1 MIELNEV
8 KFQAGQPVDGYG
20 PGFFRLGAQAH
31 HGPLAILP
39 GGVVDWAG
47 FPDID
52 LFLEAAGSFDIL
64 LVGMG
69 AEIAPLPADLR
80 ARFDAA
86 NVGVEVMGT
95 PPACRTYNV
104 LLAEERRVALA
115 VLPV

>member
-1 MIELNEV
+1 MIELDEV

-20 PGFFRLGAQAH
+20 PGFFRLGDHAH
-31 HGPLAILP
+31 QGPLAILP
-39 GGVVDWAG
+39 GGVVPWAG
-47 FPDID
+47 LPDVD
-52 LFLEAAGSFDIL
+52 LFIAAKDSFDIL

-69 AEIAPLPADLR
+69 AEIAPLPAEIRQRL
-80 ARFDAA
+80 DAE
-86 NVGVEVMGT
+86 NIGVEVMGT